1 MELALARS
9 LAVRPL
15 EPVDRDRLSWGAVEC
30 KLDVGHVVFVKD
42 VQCSEICQAY
52 TSSGRKA
59 EDSPS
64 FVAPNVNFPVI

>member
-15 EPVDRDRLSWGAVEC
+15 ELVDREWPRGAVEY
-30 KLDVGHVVFVKD
+30 KLDVGHVAFVKD
-42 VQCSEICQAY
+42 VQYSEICQAY
-52 TSSGRKA
+52 QSSGRKA
-59 EDSPS
+59 EDSPL